1 MAAHKASR
9 WLAIGLLV
17 VTAFASFQHP
27 FGNQKPKFSQNGLK
41 KGTVRS
47 TLPVGPVP
55 LSTYNDGLFT
65 PIEDLSTLSETEF
78 TPISHPFFPNV
89 GARIKKTKF
98 CDGTVK

>member
-17 VTAFASFQHP
+17 VTASASFQHP
-27 FGNQKPKFSQNGLK
+27 FGTQKPKFSQSGLPNLK

-47 TLPVGPVP
+47 TPPVP
-55 LSTYNDGLFT
+55 LSTYNDRLFT